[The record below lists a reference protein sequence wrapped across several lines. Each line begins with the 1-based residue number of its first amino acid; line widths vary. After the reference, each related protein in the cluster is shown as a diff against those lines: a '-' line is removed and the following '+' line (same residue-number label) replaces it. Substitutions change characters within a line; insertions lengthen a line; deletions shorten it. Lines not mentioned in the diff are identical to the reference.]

1 MDALNMDVL
10 IINAMCNT
18 LGLTWFRRGL
28 QSMQGIPRVSGFLVN
43 PSGKSIVANDE
54 TYSLA
59 A

>member
-1 MDALNMDVL
+1 MDVL
-10 IINAMCNT
+10 MSKCNGNT
-18 LGLTWFRRGL
+18 LGLTRFRRGL
-28 QSMQGIPRVSGFLVN
+28 QSMQGIPRVSDFLVN

>member
-1 MDALNMDVL
+1 MDAFVMNV
-10 IINAMCNT
+10 MCNT